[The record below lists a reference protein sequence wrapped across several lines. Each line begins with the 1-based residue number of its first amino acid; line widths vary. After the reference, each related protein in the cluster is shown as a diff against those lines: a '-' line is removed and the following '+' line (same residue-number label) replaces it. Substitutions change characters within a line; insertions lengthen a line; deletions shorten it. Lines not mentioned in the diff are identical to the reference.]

1 MTTHYDVLGLD
12 HEADL
17 ADIKKAYRRLAM
29 ECHPDK
35 GGDATR
41 FQKIQEAYDCLKD
54 DSLRNQYDMDLH
66 HGTYRSNAGGG
77 YDAPSMF
84 SFTTQAGFEFMADHF
99 ADMFRSQMEEK
110 IWNSFASGATSTSKN
125 NSINIPAIEV
135 ELPISLFDVCVGGEK
150 MVNFERL
157 AFVDATGNLV
167 KLHQLATDTC
177 STCHGKGT
185 ETKLINNRFFMHQ
198 SVHECSKCEGKGYTF
213 INGCKLAR
221 RKCRFRHTIPI
232 GILENEVFRF
242 EGDGDLFY
250 DKQTRQFK
258 QGDILIKVR
267 YDLNE
272 TNRILSEVYEFPNIS
287 IVKTEY
293 GDIHYEY
300 TASIYEYIT
309 GTKFNLALPNG
320 RFMLLRVRSLAQTK
334 VIKGFGLPQ
343 IINHNTNRTE
353 MRNLVVSF
361 KMKPVNTIPSIS
373 ESDRIILRRIMA
385 AEYPRTTDEDAI
397 LVDYS

>member
-1 MTTHYDVLGLD
+1 MATHYEVLGLD
-12 HEADL
+12 SSADL
-17 ADIKKAYRRLAM
+17 TEIKKAYRRLAM
-29 ECHPDK
+29 EFHPDK
-35 GGDATR
+35 GGNPTR

-66 HGTYRSNAGGG
+66 HGAYRE
-77 YDAPSMF
+77 APSMF
-84 SFTTQAGFEFMADHF
+84 SFSTQAGFEFMADHF

-110 IWNSFASGATSTSKN
+110 IWNTFGPNSASRAKDNRTDMPVT
-125 NSINIPAIEV
+125 EV

-150 MVNFERL
+150 IVNFERI
-157 AFVDATGNLV
+157 AFIDGSDNLV
-167 KLHQLATDTC
+167 KIHQLATDTC

-198 SVHECSKCEGKGYTF
+198 SIQECTKCDGKGYVF
-213 INGCKLAR
+213 INGCKLSR

-242 EGDGDLFY
+242 EGDGDIFY
-250 DKQTRQFK
+250 DKQARQFK
-258 QGDILIKVR
+258 QGSIIVKVR
-267 YDLNE
+267 YDLEE
-272 TNRILSEVYEFPNIS
+272 TNRILNEAYEFPNIS
-287 IVKTEY
+287 IIKTVY

-300 TASIYEYIT
+300 SASIYEHIT

-320 RFMLLRVRSLAQTK
+320 RFMLIKVRSLTQTK

-353 MRNLVVSF
+353 TRNLVVSF
-361 KMKPVNTIPSIS
+361 KMKPITTVPSIS
-373 ESDRIILRRIMA
+373 ESNRIILRRIMA
-385 AEYPRTTDEDAI
+385 AEYPRTVDEDAI
-397 LVDYS
+397 LVDYL